1 MQISHLLL
9 HNFGKFENFS
19 CDFTPGLNLI
29 KGPNEAGKST
39 LASAITAAL
48 FLDPV
53 SGRKEIANLTR
64 WETNELPAL
73 EAVLNIEGIS
83 YRLLKDFKA
92 GKTELENEA
101 AGIKNEAP
109 DFVEQWLTEQMGM
122 PSEEIFKATACIAQ
136 GEINEIESS
145 FEAIKDKL
153 ESLVTGGKEE
163 KAASN
168 VLAKIK
174 KRIAEIAGNG
184 TGSGELA
191 HLDKVSKELDYN
203 IEKLNREITNL
214 KSKRSDLIQVEM
226 AYKNVR
232 EDLASK
238 KEHLEQSLKA
248 NELEDGFVVAT
259 RERQELELK
268 LEEAQESLK
277 RIKILRDRQ
286 ASLKNFDSKDIE
298 TVNNVESSLGYLQ
311 PKCRE
316 LEADAAEAKE
326 EFEAY
331 KIGQVY
337 IVSAILGGLGS
348 VVMGLSYFMGFLS
361 FLNSISGYG
370 LVASIAL
377 TIFGLGIAI
386 SRNQHRKYLGD
397 HSSKLES
404 KLTTLSVEL
413 QGQTSALNE
422 LLARYSV
429 SSLNDLRRSIWQYD
443 DLEKQVSRERET
455 YEGILEGQTSQE
467 LESRLE
473 SLDETT
479 ARITKIKKELA
490 QYVADESELNR
501 QRQIITQFEDRVK
514 DLERERG
521 VLCQQ
526 LENAEGGAELL
537 AGYIE
542 RREQLSE
549 RVESHKKAITM
560 LNLTAD
566 CINEARQNVLVSTL
580 EVLNGRTSDILNKLT
595 SGRYSKVR
603 FDKST
608 MKFQVFSDAR
618 RIWLDPESG
627 LSVGTTEQ
635 IYLAA
640 RLALAELIA
649 EDKSSVMILD
659 DPFAGYD
666 QKRMENAMKV
676 LKEISENHQ
685 ILLLTSQDHYDK
697 WADSTVALK

>member
-53 SGRKEIANLTR
+53 SGRKEIAGLTR

-109 DFVEQWLTEQMGM
+109 DFVEQWLSEQMGM
-122 PSEEIFKATACIAQ
+122 PSEEIFRATACIAQ

-174 KRIAEIAGNG
+174 KRIAEIAGNE

-226 AYKNVR
+226 AYKNIR

-298 TVNNVESSLGYLQ
+298 TVNNIESSLGYLQ
-311 PKCRE
+311 PKSRE

-370 LVASIAL
+370 VVASIAM
-377 TIFGLGIAI
+377 TIFGLGIAV

-429 SSLNDLRRSIWQYD
+429 SSLNDLRRSIWQFD

-455 YEGILEGQTSQE
+455 YEGILEGQSSQE

-521 VLCQQ
+521 VLVP
-526 LENAEGGAELL
+526 A
-537 AGYIE
+537 
-542 RREQLSE
+542 
-549 RVESHKKAITM
+549 T
-560 LNLTAD
+560 
-566 CINEARQNVLVSTL
+566 
-580 EVLNGRTSDILNKLT
+580 
-595 SGRYSKVR
+595 
-603 FDKST
+603 
-608 MKFQVFSDAR
+608 
-618 RIWLDPESG
+618 
-627 LSVGTTEQ
+627 
-635 IYLAA
+635 
-640 RLALAELIA
+640 
-649 EDKSSVMILD
+649 
-659 DPFAGYD
+659 
-666 QKRMENAMKV
+666 
-676 LKEISENHQ
+676 
-685 ILLLTSQDHYDK
+685 
-697 WADSTVALK
+697 